1 MSLARQRYSPRV
13 SLHPDRKRT
22 SITLQEWTDGDP
34 AVDAHGQPSGTWG
47 NLESD
52 ATAWAEVLPVSGR
65 IAEYAHQLYAQA
77 THRVMIDYRGD
88 VTTRMRIKLGTSR
101 YLYIGHVRD
110 LEELGITLELL
121 CVEGDPHG
129 S

>member
-22 SITLQEWTDGDP
+22 QVTLQEWTESDVDG
-34 AVDAHGQPSGTWG
+34 HGQPTGSWG
-47 NLESD
+47 NLDSD
-52 ATAWAEVLPVSGR
+52 AAVWAEVLPVSGR
-65 IAEYAHQLYAQA
+65 IAEYAHQLYSQA
-77 THRVMIDYRGD
+77 THRVMIDYRSD
-88 VTTRMRIKLGTSR
+88 VTTRMRLKLGTSR

-121 CVEGDPHG
+121 CVEGDMHG